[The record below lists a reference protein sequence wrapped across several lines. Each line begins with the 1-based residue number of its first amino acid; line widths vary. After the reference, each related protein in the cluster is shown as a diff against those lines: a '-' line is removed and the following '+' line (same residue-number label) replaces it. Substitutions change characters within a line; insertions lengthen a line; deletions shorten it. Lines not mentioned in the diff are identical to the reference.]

1 MKVLI
6 TPRSFGKNSDEAFRR
21 LEEGGFEIIR
31 KADGSIYTEEEM
43 KAAVEDADAVI
54 VGVDPMNA
62 DVLSCAKKLKMIS
75 KYGVGTDNI
84 DLDYCKEHVITM
96 KITRGANSAAVA
108 DFAFALMLGLARRM
122 VEIDKGCRVG
132 DWSKKESLD
141 VYGKKLGV
149 LGLGAIGKGVV
160 RRARG
165 FDMEIY
171 GYDVFRDEA
180 FLKENHVKFADVEE
194 IFRECDF
201 ISVHLPL
208 LKETEHL
215 IDKELLSMAKKNLIL
230 INTARGG
237 IIDEK
242 DLYEALKEG
251 RIYGAGIDAFECEPA
266 SESPLLELDNVIL
279 GSHCAASTRGAVDK
293 MTEMAASHV
302 LEYFGREESGK

>member
-75 KYGVGTDNI
+75 KYGVGPDNI
-84 DLDYCKEHVITM
+84 DLDYCKEHGITVE
-96 KITRGANSAAVA
+96 ITRGANSAAVA

-180 FLKENHVKFADVEE
+180 
-194 IFRECDF
+194 
-201 ISVHLPL
+201 
-208 LKETEHL
+208 
-215 IDKELLSMAKKNLIL
+215 
-230 INTARGG
+230 
-237 IIDEK
+237 
-242 DLYEALKEG
+242 
-251 RIYGAGIDAFECEPA
+251 
-266 SESPLLELDNVIL
+266 
-279 GSHCAASTRGAVDK
+279 VDK

-302 LEYFGREESGK
+302 LEYFSREESGK

>member
-6 TPRSFGKNSDEAFRR
+6 TPRSFGKNSNEAFER
-21 LEEGGFEIIR
+21 LKANGFEIVR
-31 KADGSIYTEEEM
+31 KPDGSMYTEEEM
-43 KAAVEDADAVI
+43 KKAVEDVDAVI
-54 VGVDPMNA
+54 VGVDPMNKE
-62 DVLSCAKKLKMIS
+62 VLSHGKKLKIIA

-84 DLDYCKEHVITM
+84 DLEYCKEHGIAVE
-96 KITRGANSAAVA
+96 ITRGANSSAVA
-108 DFAFALMLGLARRM
+108 DYAFALILGLARRM
-122 VEIDKGCRVG
+122 VEIDKGCRAG
-132 DWSKKESLD
+132 DWKKKGSLD

-160 RRARG
+160 KRGRG
-165 FDMEIY
+165 FDMEVY
-171 GYDVFRDEA
+171 GYDVFKDEA
-180 FLKENHVKFADVEE
+180 FIAENQVKFTDVEE

-215 IDKELLSMAKKNLIL
+215 IDRRLLSVAKKNLVL

-242 DLYEALKEG
+242 DLYDALKSGE
-251 RIYGAGIDAFECEPA
+251 IYGAGIDAFECEPA

-279 GSHCAASTRGAVDK
+279 GSHCAASTKGAVDK
-293 MTEMAASHV
+293 MTEMAADNV
-302 LEYFGREESGK
+302 LNFFRREGA

>member
-1 MKVLI
+1 ME
-6 TPRSFGKNSDEAFRR
+6 KNSDEAFRR

-84 DLDYCKEHVITM
+84 DLDYCKEHGITVE
-96 KITRGANSAAVA
+96 ITRGANSAAVA

-180 FLKENHVKFADVEE
+180 FLKENHVKFTDVEE

-215 IDKELLSMAKKNLIL
+215 IDKKLLSTAKKNLIL

-302 LEYFGREESGK
+302 LEYFSREESGK

>member
-6 TPRSFGKNSDEAFRR
+6 TPRSFGKNSDKDFQR
-21 LEEGGFEIIR
+21 LKEHGFEIVR
-31 KADGSIYTEEEM
+31 KSDGSIYTEEEM
-43 KAAVEDADAVI
+43 KEAIEDVDAVI
-54 VGVDPMNA
+54 VGVDPLNRE
-62 DVLSCAKKLKMIS
+62 VLSCAKKLKVIA

-84 DLDYCKEHVITM
+84 DLEYCKEHGIPVE
-96 KITRGANSAAVA
+96 ITRGANSAAVA

-180 FLKENHVKFADVEE
+180 FLEENHVKFTGVEE

-215 IDKELLSMAKKNLIL
+215 IDKELLSKAKKNLIL

-237 IIDEK
+237 IIKEE
-242 DLYEALKEG
+242 DLYQALKDG

-279 GSHCAASTRGAVDK
+279 GSHCAASTKGAVDK
-293 MTEMAASHV
+293 MTEMATDHI
-302 LEYFGREESGK
+302 LEYFSKEETKA

>member
-6 TPRSFGKNSDEAFRR
+6 TPRSFGKNSDEAFQR
-21 LEEGGFEIIR
+21 LREHGFEIIR
-31 KADGSIYTEEEM
+31 KSDGTIYTEEEV

-54 VGVDPMNA
+54 AGVDPLNA
-62 DVLSCAKKLKMIS
+62 DVLSHAKKLKIIA

-84 DLDYCKEHVITM
+84 DLDYCKEHGIAVE
-96 KITRGANSAAVA
+96 ITRGANSAAVA

-165 FDMEIY
+165 FNMEIY
-171 GYDVFRDEA
+171 GYDVYRDDA
-180 FLKENHVKFADVEE
+180 FIEENHVKFTDIEE

-201 ISVHLPL
+201 ISIHLPL

-215 IDKELLSMAKKNLIL
+215 IDKRLLSMAKKNLIL

-242 DLYEALKEG
+242 ALYDALKSG
-251 RIYGAGIDAFECEPA
+251 TIYGAGIDAFECEPA

-279 GSHCAASTRGAVDK
+279 GSHCAASTKGAVDK
-293 MTEMAASHV
+293 MTEMATDNV
-302 LEYFGREESGK
+302 LNYFSREGAGA

>member
-1 MKVLI
+1 
-6 TPRSFGKNSDEAFRR
+6 
-21 LEEGGFEIIR
+21 
-31 KADGSIYTEEEM
+31 
-43 KAAVEDADAVI
+43 
-54 VGVDPMNA
+54 
-62 DVLSCAKKLKMIS
+62 MIS

-84 DLDYCKEHVITM
+84 DLDYCKEHGITVE
-96 KITRGANSAAVA
+96 ITRGANSAAVA

-180 FLKENHVKFADVEE
+180 FLKENHVKFTDVEE

-215 IDKELLSMAKKNLIL
+215 IDKKLLSMAKKNLIL